1 MHRSTKTFEWKIKA
15 ISCNYT
21 QLLCGI
27 IACLDDAFSD
37 IFELAASPEEGQSLQ
52 QKDKK

>member
-1 MHRSTKTFEWKIKA
+1 MHKSAKTFERKIKA
-15 ISCNYT
+15 ISCNCT
-21 QLLCGI
+21 QLLCGK
-27 IACLDDAFSD
+27 IACPDDAFSD